1 MSGLF
6 ALVDCNNFYV
16 SCERVFNPGLEGRPT
31 IVLSNND
38 GCVVSRSPE
47 AKALGIKMGIPIFTA
62 KDLVVKH
69 NVQVYSSNYA
79 LYGDMSRRVM
89 NSLNHFVPEVEIY
102 SVDEAF
108 LNLSGFSSLKPDLL
122 LKYVG
127 FMRTKVRQ
135 WTGIPVSVG
144 IGTTK
149 TLAKVASY
157 YSKRSPQGI
166 TELLSEKAQE
176 EAIAQMAV
184 EDVWGIGKKLATR
197 FRTYGINTALQLRD
211 ADEALIDR
219 ISGVVGVRVALELR
233 GISCLPLAVMP
244 ISRHGITVSRSF
256 GYPVESLAELKE
268 AAATYISRA
277 ARKLRRE
284 KLAANLLSVSLT
296 TNCFNLETEQYS
308 NTMTIG
314 LPVAT
319 NYTPELIQYAGRA
332 LEDIYRA
339 GYRYKKVGI
348 LMSELVSSA
357 QIQANFFDER
367 DRDRAQKLM
376 QTIDEIN
383 LKMGKDAIKFA
394 AEGMEQ
400 LWKMRSQHRSPK
412 YTTCWNDLP
421 IVRA

>member
-16 SCERVFNPGLEGRPT
+16 SCERVFNPGLEGKPT
-31 IVLSNND
+31 IVLSSND

-47 AKALGIKMGIPIFTA
+47 AKALGIKMGIPVFKA
-62 KDLVVKH
+62 QDLIVKH

-89 NSLNHFVPEVEIY
+89 NSLNHFVSEVEIY

-108 LNLSGFSSLKPDLL
+108 LNLAGFSSLEPDLL
-122 LKYVG
+122 LKYVR

-144 IGTTK
+144 IAPTK
-149 TLAKVASY
+149 TLAKIASY
-157 YSKRSPQGI
+157 LAKRSPQGI
-166 TELLSEKAQE
+166 TELLSDKSQE
-176 EAIAQMAV
+176 EALAQIAV
-184 EDVWGIGKKLATR
+184 EDIWGIGKKLATR
-197 FRTYGINTALQLRD
+197 FRTYGINTALQLRN
-211 ADEALIDR
+211 ANEALIKQ
-219 ISGVVGVRVALELR
+219 ISGVVGVRVVLELR
-233 GISCLPLAVMP
+233 GISCLPLAIMP
-244 ISRHGITVSRSF
+244 IARHGITVSRSF
-256 GYPVESLAELKE
+256 GHPVESLAELKE
-268 AAATYISRA
+268 AAATYVARA

-284 KLAANLLSVSLT
+284 KLAANLLSISLT
-296 TNCFNLETEQYS
+296 TNRFNHETDQYS
-308 NTMTIG
+308 NTTTIG

-319 NYTPELIQYAGRA
+319 NYTPELVQYASRA
-332 LEDIYRA
+332 LEDIYRD

-348 LMSELVSSA
+348 LMSELVSSD
-357 QIQANFFDER
+357 QIQANFFDDR
-367 DRDRAQKLM
+367 NRDRAKKLM
-376 QTIDEIN
+376 QTMDEIN

-400 LWKMRSQHRSPK
+400 LWKLRSQYRSPK
-412 YTTCWNDLP
+412 YTTCWDDLP